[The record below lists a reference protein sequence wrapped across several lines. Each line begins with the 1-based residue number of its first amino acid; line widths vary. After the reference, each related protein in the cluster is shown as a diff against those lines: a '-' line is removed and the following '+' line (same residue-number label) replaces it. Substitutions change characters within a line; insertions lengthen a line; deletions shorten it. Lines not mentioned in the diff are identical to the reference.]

1 MSKKNAFFDS
11 LESLSPL
18 QVHLS
23 TEKLG
28 QSVDECGALLK
39 KHEAFERL
47 IVSQE
52 EKVSCQIN
60 PSVLSRLILQS
71 KPAVTHMSQHYY
83 CFCLTDVDAL
93 LTYFLGCR
101 CRYVK

>member
-1 MSKKNAFFDS
+1 M
-11 LESLSPL
+11 
-18 QVHLS
+18 HLS

-60 PSVLSRLILQS
+60 RSVLSYL
-71 KPAVTHMSQHYY
+71 AE
-83 CFCLTDVDAL
+83 
-93 LTYFLGCR
+93 
-101 CRYVK
+101 

>member
-1 MSKKNAFFDS
+1 MYQITLL
-11 LESLSPL
+11 LESLSTF

-52 EKVSCQIN
+52 EKVSC
-60 PSVLSRLILQS
+60 
-71 KPAVTHMSQHYY
+71 
-83 CFCLTDVDAL
+83 
-93 LTYFLGCR
+93 
-101 CRYVK
+101 

>member
-1 MSKKNAFFDS
+1 MGFVLPEAIKKPQNSELRLSTLSEEPDI
-11 LESLSPL
+11 SLSSTF

-52 EKVSCQIN
+52 EKVSSQ
-60 PSVLSRLILQS
+60 PSVLSCLIE
-71 KPAVTHMSQHYY
+71 
-83 CFCLTDVDAL
+83 
-93 LTYFLGCR
+93 
-101 CRYVK
+101 